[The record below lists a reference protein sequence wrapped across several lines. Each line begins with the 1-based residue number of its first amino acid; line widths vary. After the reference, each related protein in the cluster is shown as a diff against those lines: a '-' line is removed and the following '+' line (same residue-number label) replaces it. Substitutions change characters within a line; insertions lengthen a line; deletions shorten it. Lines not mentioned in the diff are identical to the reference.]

1 MSPDKI
7 EESPE
12 PEASGSVRLRLAR
25 SALEAALGVPG
36 VLDADPGPR
45 RLRVTAD
52 PPSGML
58 VGVSVTA
65 LPDGRYGVDL
75 SLIAE
80 LVSLPELADEVRRRV
95 LERAERDQVADVVGS
110 INVEFPYVMT
120 REEIAAAAASLE
132 REAEGRVSEEL
143 AAAALLE
150 AEAGAAAGEPAATAP
165 TEAPDA
171 VAAPGPTAAPVAER
185 RGADP
190 GAEASP
196 PGAAVS
202 AIAAQ
207 QAAIATDQAA
217 LAAKQ
222 AALAAEQAALAV
234 GSEAVVESHPGSA
247 GSGAPEGEG
256 PGA

>member
-1 MSPDKI
+1 MSPKKTED
-7 EESPE
+7 SPE

-25 SALEAALGVPG
+25 AALEAALDVSG
-36 VLDADPGPR
+36 VLDADPGPG

-52 PPSGML
+52 PPSGLL
-58 VGVSVTA
+58 VGVSATA

-80 LVSLPELADEVRRRV
+80 LVSLPELANEVRERV
-95 LERAERDQVADVVGS
+95 LERARRDRVADFLGS

-120 REEIAAAAASLE
+120 REEVAAAAAQ
-132 REAEGRVSEEL
+132 EAERLVSEEL
-143 AAAALLE
+143 GAAVLE
-150 AEAGAAAGEPAATAP
+150 AEAEAEARAAREASATAP

-171 VAAPGPTAAPVAER
+171 VAVPRPTAAPAAE
-185 RGADP
+185 GQ
-190 GAEASP
+190 GAEPGGAASP
-196 PGAAVS
+196 PSAAVS

-222 AALAAEQAALAV
+222 AALAAEQAALVA
-234 GSEAVVESHPGSA
+234 GSEVVIRSSTGSA
-247 GSGAPEGEG
+247 ESIEPDGEG
-256 PGA
+256 PGG